1 MSIYEHLIKIVEQS
15 SFSSANNKIAEYL
28 LLNYDNISNLT
39 LIDISKGAYVSK
51 GTASKFFKSMTIT
64 GNFDCFQKAWE
75 RESMTHKLYL
85 KRSEETFIERRRK
98 YNKKVIKANDLQRLK
113 EKILSSKKIILFS
126 KMTFEGASQNF
137 CRNLIRSGII
147 AKTRTYSF
155 DESLIEEI
163 QTLSANDL
171 IIFMDADCSFY
182 EHIMQLTYEIDI
194 LDIMRHTKAAS
205 IVITIR
211 SANMGVTYP
220 FEEILIQNNQN
231 KYSDLDVC
239 KCIYT
244 KILECLKL

>member
-15 SFSSANNKIAEYL
+15 SFSSASNKIAEYL

-51 GTASKFFKSMTIT
+51 GTVSKFFKSMTVT

-75 RESMTHKLYL
+75 RENTTHKFYL
-85 KRSEETFIERRRK
+85 KRSEETFLDRRKK
-98 YNKKVIKANDLQRLK
+98 YNKKVINSSDIQYLR
-113 EKILSSKKIILFS
+113 EKMHSSNKIILFS
-126 KMTFEGASQNF
+126 KMEYEGISQDF
-137 CRNLIRSGII
+137 CRSLIRIGII

-163 QTLSANDL
+163 QSLSSEDL

-194 LDIMRHTKAAS
+194 LDFMSHTKANS
-205 IVITIR
+205 LVITKR
-211 SANMGVTYP
+211 SANMGESYP

-231 KYSDLDVC
+231 KYSNLDVC

-244 KILECLKL
+244 QILECLK